1 MAYEMRISD
10 CSSDVCSSD
19 LEEEGRA
26 GVDREQG
33 VPTVGRRVLEADP
46 AGIAR
51 VVDQNVEGSASV
63 PLGERVV
70 ESLEQGRDGRRVNEV
85 RVDRERRASSFLD
98 GRDRLVCAGFAGVV
112 GQRDRRS
119 IRSEEHT
126 SEIPSLMRISY
137 PVFSLKKKN

>member
-98 GRDRLVCAGFAGVV
+98 GDRKSTRLN
-112 GQRDRRS
+112 S
-119 IRSEEHT
+119 SH
-126 SEIPSLMRISY
+126 
-137 PVFSLKKKN
+137 